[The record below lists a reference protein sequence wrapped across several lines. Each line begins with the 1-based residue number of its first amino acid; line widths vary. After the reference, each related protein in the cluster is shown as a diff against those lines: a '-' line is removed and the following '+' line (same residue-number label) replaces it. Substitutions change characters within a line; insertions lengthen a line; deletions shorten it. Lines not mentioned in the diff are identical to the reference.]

1 MTPHLPSLLGLA
13 LCVGQVIRTQEGA
26 LPRPSIR
33 ADPSSVIPRGQ
44 PVTIE
49 CHSPTG
55 FDTFRLEKEGT
66 GSHSDMKNPLHETV
80 ARFPIPADED
90 IAGHY
95 HCIYLKG
102 SWSERSELLE
112 LRVTAQASD
121 PCLLIPLPGDT
132 QTHAEDS
139 NDGGLSAEHIYIL
152 AGASVAFL
160 LCLLL
165 LIVFL
170 LRRHQKKHRP
180 HSNAGKEQMPQER
193 ACPAVD
199 ALERT
204 PDLATVDRLPEKDRD
219 ICTSTPAAG
228 DLQEVTYAQLDHRV
242 LTQRVAQ
249 AASPQ
254 STEPTAESST
264 YAALTRH

>member
-112 LRVTAQASD
+112 LRVT
-121 PCLLIPLPGDT
+121 GDT

-139 NDGGLSAEHIYIL
+139 NDGG
-152 AGASVAFL
+152 
-160 LCLLL
+160 
-165 LIVFL
+165 
-170 LRRHQKKHRP
+170 P

>member
-139 NDGGLSAEHIYIL
+139 NDGG
-152 AGASVAFL
+152 
-160 LCLLL
+160 
-165 LIVFL
+165 
-170 LRRHQKKHRP
+170 P

-228 DLQEVTYAQLDHRV
+228 DLQEVTYAQLDHRM

>member
-139 NDGGLSAEHIYIL
+139 NDGG
-152 AGASVAFL
+152 
-160 LCLLL
+160 
-165 LIVFL
+165 
-170 LRRHQKKHRP
+170 P

>member
-112 LRVTAQASD
+112 LRVTGEDASLPPQVCLGVRDGQTRPSEGCAGCRGHGPGPRRPPRMLRLLPCPWAQEA
-121 PCLLIPLPGDT
+121 P
-132 QTHAEDS
+132 ER
-139 NDGGLSAEHIYIL
+139 SA
-152 AGASVAFL
+152 
-160 LCLLL
+160 
-165 LIVFL
+165 
-170 LRRHQKKHRP
+170 P
-180 HSNAGKEQMPQER
+180 
-193 ACPAVD
+193 
-199 ALERT
+199 
-204 PDLATVDRLPEKDRD
+204 
-219 ICTSTPAAG
+219 
-228 DLQEVTYAQLDHRV
+228 
-242 LTQRVAQ
+242 
-249 AASPQ
+249 SPQ
-254 STEPTAESST
+254 LVSRP
-264 YAALTRH
+264 

>member
-80 ARFPIPADED
+80 ARFPIPADKD

-112 LRVTAQASD
+112 LRVT
-121 PCLLIPLPGDT
+121 GDT

-152 AGASVAFL
+152 AGVSVAFL

-228 DLQEVTYAQLDHRV
+228 DLQEVTYAQLDHRM